1 MSKIAFTNV
10 NIFDGSGED
19 TFLGEVLVEGSNIYV
34 YTAYGRPA
42 PLPESLRERVAV
54 LESRPQVAP
63 HTYPITPWP
72 VSPYDQFKPPPWM
85 PPSK

>member
-1 MSKIAFTNV
+1 MNDEIKALREEIA
-10 NIFDGSGED
+10 
-19 TFLGEVLVEGSNIYV
+19 
-34 YTAYGRPA
+34 A
-42 PLPESLRERVAV
+42 LRERVAV

-85 PPSK
+85 PPFVVTCASGVDAGEMA